1 MNPADFEQEELIQ
14 MLQDTLTMVAAGRPE
29 GHRCP
34 VCERGDLDC
43 VYDENSGWAKIR
55 CPQCRLKCDAM
66 VG

>member
-1 MNPADFEQEELIQ
+1 
-14 MLQDTLTMVAAGRPE
+14 MLQDTLSMVAAGRPE

-43 VYDENSGWAKIR
+43 SYDENSGWAKIR
-55 CPQCRLKCDAM
+55 CPQCRLKFDAM